1 MIETRQQHLSLLC
14 DIGELSN
21 LMTESEDINSFL
33 QQTVQLVA
41 SHLYAEVGS
50 IYLYDAAQNDLT
62 LKATV
67 GLDPLSV
74 GRVRMKIGE
83 GLVGTTMEQMSP
95 LCDGE
100 ACLNPR
106 FKYFVE
112 TKEDPFN
119 SFLSVP
125 IHRGSEK
132 IGVLVVQHR
141 QANYFKQAD
150 IMALRALAAQL
161 AGTIANARQMIDL
174 KTPHVKSRSMDHI
187 LETLRFV
194 KGEATATGYALAPA
208 ALLKP
213 VDPLL
218 LDLPEEAFHDSLNAY
233 VRARQET
240 LQQLKRLQERLVMQ
254 LPESAA
260 LIFEAHYMILK
271 DPRFDEQIASLIR
284 QGGTTAEAVRQAA
297 RHFIRIFDTSP
308 SPYIREKAQDIL
320 DLARR
325 LLFNLQK
332 VKTGNASPIDAHIV
346 ISSQLFPSDVLKL
359 ASESVAGI
367 ILVGGGVTSHVA
379 IIARSLKI
387 PMIIATETD
396 LLHLPEGVRILMDAE
411 VGNIYINPSE
421 EVRRPFEERNQTRRY
436 LAGEI
441 ESVKPETYTADGV
454 RVHLLAN
461 INLLSELGLARE
473 LKAEGVGLYR
483 SEFPFIVR
491 SVLPSE
497 EEQYQV
503 YTHLFEQMEGLPIHI
518 RALDVGGDKVLPYL
532 NLPQEANPELGLRSI
547 RFLLKHRDV
556 FDQQLRAILRA
567 GADAAHLGI
576 MFPMI
581 SSLDEFEAAS
591 HTLQQS
597 INALSAEGTD
607 HHPHPMIGAMI
618 EMPSVLT
625 VIDELAEKA
634 DFFSI
639 GTNDFIQYMLAVDR
653 TNENVADYYRP
664 FHPSILRAL
673 AHIVDRVSA
682 RRKPIFV
689 CGEVA
694 YDPEFIPFLVG
705 IGVRRLS
712 VAPQFIPTVQKTIAS
727 ISISDSQAYARTLLA
742 ASTLS
747 QVDAERA
754 RWQDRASGSL
764 QSAALG

>member
-1 MIETRQQHLSLLC
+1 MIETRPQHLSLLC
-14 DIGELSN
+14 DISELSN
-21 LMTESEDINSFL
+21 LMSESEDINSFL

-41 SHLYAEVGS
+41 SHLNADVGS
-50 IYLYDAAQNDLT
+50 IYLYDHLQDILT

-67 GLDPLSV
+67 GLDPLSI
-74 GRVRMKIGE
+74 GQVRMKIGE
-83 GLVGTTMEQMSP
+83 GLVGTTLEQMAP
-95 LCDGE
+95 LCDGD
-100 ACLNPR
+100 ACRNPR
-106 FKYFVE
+106 FKYFIE
-112 TKEDPFN
+112 TKEDPFS

-174 KTPHVKSRSMDHI
+174 KQPYLKSKSKGQI
-187 LETLRFV
+187 PETLRFV
-194 KGEATATGYALAPA
+194 KGEATSTGYALAPA
-208 ALLKP
+208 ALLQP
-213 VDPLL
+213 IDPLL
-218 LDLPEEAFHDSLNAY
+218 ADLPEADFHDTLNAY
-233 VRARQET
+233 GRAKQET
-240 LQQLKRLQERLVMQ
+240 LQQLKRLQERLTMQ

-271 DPRFDEQIASLIR
+271 DPRFDEQIATFIR
-284 QGGTTAEAVRQAA
+284 KGGKAAEAVRQSAL
-297 RHFIRIFDTSP
+297 HFIRLFEKSP
-308 SPYIREKAQDIL
+308 SPYIREKSQDIL

-332 VKTGNASPIDAHIV
+332 VKTGKASHIEAHIV

-387 PMIIATETD
+387 PMIITSEAG
-396 LLHLPEGVRILMDAE
+396 LLHLSEGTQLLMDAE
-411 VGNIYINPSE
+411 VGNIYVDPTE
-421 EVRRPFEERNQTRRY
+421 EVERPFEDRNKTRRDVADD
-436 LAGEI
+436 LKSI
-441 ESVKPETYTADGV
+441 KSETYSDDGT
-454 RVHLLAN
+454 RIHLLAN
-461 INLLSELGLARE
+461 INLLSELNLARE

-503 YTHLFEQMEGLPIHI
+503 YTRLFEQMDGMPIHI

-567 GADAAHLGI
+567 GANANHLGI

-581 SSLDEFEAAS
+581 SSLDEFEAARLA
-591 HTLQQS
+591 LQQS
-597 INALSAEGTD
+597 IEALSAEKTA
-607 HHPHPMIGAMI
+607 HHAKPKIGAMI

-625 VIDELAEKA
+625 VIDELADRA

-673 AHIVDRVSA
+673 AHIVQRVSQ
-682 RRKPIFV
+682 RQKPIFV

-694 YDPEFIPFLVG
+694 YDPEFIPFLIG

-712 VAPQFIPTVQKTIAS
+712 VAPQFIPVVQKVIAS
-727 ISISDSQAYARTLLA
+727 FSIAEAESYAQALQA

-747 QVDAERA
+747 QVDAERTK
-754 RWQDRASGSL
+754 WQKAQSGRH
-764 QSAALG
+764 

>member
-1 MIETRQQHLSLLC
+1 MTETRQQHLSLLC

-21 LMTESEDINSFL
+21 LMTESEDINTFL
-33 QQTVQLVA
+33 QKTVQLVA
-41 SHLYAEVGS
+41 SHLHAEVGS
-50 IYLYDAAQNDLT
+50 IYLYDTAQNDLT

-74 GRVRMKIGE
+74 NRVRMKIGE
-83 GLVGTTMEQMSP
+83 GLVGTTLEQMAP
-95 LCDGE
+95 ICEGE
-100 ACLNPR
+100 ACHNPR
-106 FKYFVE
+106 FKYFIE

-125 IHRGSEK
+125 IHRGSER

-141 QANYFKQAD
+141 QANYFKPAD
-150 IMALRALAAQL
+150 VMALRALAAQL
-161 AGTIANARQMIDL
+161 AGTIANARQMIE
-174 KTPHVKSRSMDHI
+174 VKRPLAASKSSDQ
-187 LETLRFV
+187 LLDTLRLV
-194 KGEATATGYALAPA
+194 RGESTADGYALAPA

-218 LDLPEEAFHDSLNAY
+218 LDMPEKAFHDSLKAY
-233 VRARQET
+233 RMAKQET
-240 LQQLKRLQERLVMQ
+240 LQQLKRLQDRLVMQ

-271 DPRFDEQIASLIR
+271 DPRFEDQIASFIH
-284 QGGTTAEAVRQAA
+284 QGGTAADAVRHVA
-297 RHFIRIFDTSP
+297 RHFIETFEKSA

-325 LLFNLQK
+325 MLYNLQK
-332 VKTGNASPIDAHIV
+332 ERANNNSPIDAHIV

-379 IIARSLKI
+379 IIARSLMI
-387 PMIIATETD
+387 PMIITSETE
-396 LLHLPEGVRILMDAE
+396 LLQLPEGTRILMDAD
-411 VGNIYINPSE
+411 VGNIYINPSR
-421 EVRRPFEERNQTRRY
+421 EVRRTFEERNQTRRKV
-436 LAGEI
+436 AGDI
-441 ESVKPETYTADGV
+441 QSVTPETYSADGT
-454 RVHLLAN
+454 RIHLLAN
-461 INLLSELGLARE
+461 INLLSELGTARE
-473 LKAEGVGLYR
+473 LKAEGIGLYR
-483 SEFPFIVR
+483 SEFPFIIR

-503 YTHLFEQMEGLPIHI
+503 YTRLFEEMAGLPIHI

-567 GADAAHLGI
+567 GAAATHLGI

-581 SSLDEFEAAS
+581 SSLDEFEDAS
-591 HTLQQS
+591 HALQQS
-597 INALSAEGTD
+597 IDALSAEGTD
-607 HHPHPMIGAMI
+607 HHSHPMIGAMI

-673 AHIVDRVSA
+673 AHIVERVSA
-682 RRKPIFV
+682 RQKPVFV

-727 ISISDSQAYARTLLA
+727 ISISEAQAYARSLLT

-747 QVDAERA
+747 QVEAERT
-754 RWQDRASGSL
+754 RWQDRAAG
-764 QSAALG
+764 AFGR